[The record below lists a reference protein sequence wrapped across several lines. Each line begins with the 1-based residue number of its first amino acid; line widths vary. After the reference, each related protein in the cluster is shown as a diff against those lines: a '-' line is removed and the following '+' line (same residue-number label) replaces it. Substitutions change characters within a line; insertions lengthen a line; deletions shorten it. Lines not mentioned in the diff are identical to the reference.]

1 MATQTNARARNTRD
15 QLVNGAKSA
24 RSEIGNAA
32 QKAKAPALAGGA
44 ALAGLAGGLA
54 IAARSEPKRVLGIPV
69 PGTRRPLI
77 QVKRGTRSKDLIK
90 AASEL
95 GELANEMRLAREE
108 LQRKRRRSPI
118 EVVLDG
124 LTHRPRE

>member
-1 MATQTNARARNTRD
+1 MATQTNSRARSTKD
-15 QLVNGAKSA
+15 QLVDGAKSA
-24 RSEIGNAA
+24 GSEIGNAA

-54 IAARSEPKRVLGIPV
+54 IAARSEPKRVLGVPV

-77 QVKRGTRSKDLIK
+77 QVKRRTRSKDLLK

-108 LQRKRRRSPI
+108 LQQKRRRSPI

-124 LTHRPRE
+124 LTHRPHE